1 MLRSRRIVTAAA
13 AVLALTAATVI
24 VRSAV
29 AVPHAQTI
37 PEMAKSNPSQ
47 LITRA
52 MLIDVEP
59 STLEELMSG
68 AALVLEATVSDGK
81 SYLSPD
87 EQYVFTDYQLVPLR
101 VFAGGVAPGQ
111 SVPGPSPSLTLATYG
126 GDLVVDGVKVS
137 GWNYAM
143 APLHGGGRYLLFL
156 VPFGPDGKFE
166 LCRAG
171 AFEINGQRLKSIVTR
186 DSRHVFGEILTA
198 PFDDTVS
205 RIRTLA
211 ASRSAR
217 Q

>member
-1 MLRSRRIVTAAA
+1 M
-13 AVLALTAATVI
+13 
-24 VRSAV
+24 
-29 AVPHAQTI
+29 
-37 PEMAKSNPSQ
+37 
-47 LITRA
+47 
-52 MLIDVEP
+52 
-59 STLEELMSG
+59 
-68 AALVLEATVSDGK
+68 SDGQ

-87 EQYVFTDYQLVPLR
+87 EQYVFTDYQLAPLR
-101 VFAGGVAPGQ
+101 VFANRVASSQ

-156 VPFGPDGKFE
+156 VPFGPDGKFQ

-171 AFEINGQRLKSIVTR
+171 AFEINGQQLKSIVTR

-211 ASRSAR
+211 ASRSGR
-217 Q
+217 P

>member
-1 MLRSRRIVTAAA
+1 MLSARRIVTPTAV
-13 AVLALTAATVI
+13 VLAITAATVI

-59 STLEELMSG
+59 STLEELMSA
-68 AALVLEATVSDGK
+68 AALVLEATVSDGQ

-101 VFAGGVAPGQ
+101 VFANRVASGQ

-156 VPFGPDGKFE
+156 VPFGPDGKFQ

-171 AFEINGQRLKSIVTR
+171 AFEINGQQLKSIVTR

-211 ASRSAR
+211 ASRSVK